1 VLAILQFKRVT
12 NNICDF
18 RIADVICNSLN
29 YIIFSKK
36 KKKKKLLASP
46 FALKLF
52 IHSSIK
58 MAKLRV
64 GTNALPKTNQ
74 PSYIY
79 LTGPN

>member
-1 VLAILQFKRVT
+1 LNL
-12 NNICDF
+12 
-18 RIADVICNSLN
+18 DVIFNSLN
-29 YIIFSKK
+29 YIIFS